1 MRLDRARFG
10 ALLGHAR
17 ILSAPEAG
25 SIATLI
31 CDAGERYD
39 DTLFA
44 PGWVAAQRLDEVAAV
59 QDSDA
64 AERP

>member
-1 MRLDRARFG
+1 MLHLARQM
-10 ALLGHAR
+10 AAR
-17 ILSAPEAG
+17 GQAG

-44 PGWVAAQRLDEVAAV
+44 PGWVAAQGLDAAAVV

-64 AERP
+64 AVTP